1 MIGNRLRGKIAV
13 SMRRRE
19 AIAGY
24 LFIAPWLIGFICWTA
39 GPMIVSLVLSFASWD
54 LLSPAHYVGIAN
66 YVDIVRSHVSLQSLE
81 NTAYY
86 TVISVP
92 LDLGVA
98 LGVAILLN
106 QPLRGTGLY
115 RLVVYLPV
123 VTSGVATAILWA
135 WLFAPEIGMI
145 DYLLQQV
152 GLPVIPWL
160 ISTTWSKPAFV
171 LMSIWGVGSQAI
183 IFLAGLKGVPREL
196 IEAALVDGAS
206 VWARFT
212 NVTIPQL
219 GPVILLTLITGIIGA
234 SQVFTQAFIVTQ
246 GGPADS
252 TLFYVLNLYNN
263 AFVYFK
269 MGYASALAWVLLLFV
284 LILTLLVLYLSR
296 ERVYYAGR

>member
-1 MIGNRLRGKIAV
+1 M
-13 SMRRRE
+13 SMRHRE

-24 LFIAPWLIGFICWTA
+24 LFITPWLIGFVCWTA
-39 GPMIVSLVLSFASWD
+39 GPMVVSLVLSFTNWD
-54 LLSPAHYVGIAN
+54 LLSPAHYIGTAN
-66 YVDIVRSHVSLQSLE
+66 YVDIVRSHVSLKSLE

-86 TVISVP
+86 TFISVP
-92 LDLGVA
+92 LDLCIA

-106 QPLRGTGLY
+106 QPLRGTAFY
-115 RLVVYLPV
+115 RLIVYLPV

-135 WLFAPEIGMI
+135 WLFAPEIGLI
-145 DYLLQQV
+145 DYLLQQI
-152 GLPVIPWL
+152 GLPTIPWL
-160 ISTTWSKPAFV
+160 TSTTWSKPAFI
-171 LMSIWGVGSQAI
+171 LMSIWSIGNQVI

-196 IEAALVDGAS
+196 IEAAQVDGAS
-206 VWARFT
+206 TWHRFM
-212 NVTIPQL
+212 NVIIPQL
-219 GPVILLTLITGIIGA
+219 GPVILLSLITGIIGA

-269 MGYASALAWVLLLFV
+269 MGYASALAWVLLIFV
-284 LILTLLVLYLSR
+284 LILTLFVLYLSR

>member
-1 MIGNRLRGKIAV
+1 MPRIAANL
-13 SMRRRE
+13 RRRE

-24 LFIAPWLIGFICWTA
+24 LFIAPWLIGLIGWTA
-39 GPMIVSLVLSFASWD
+39 GPMLVSLALSFTSWN
-54 LLSPAHYVGIAN
+54 LLTPAHYVGVAN
-66 YVDIVRSHVSLQSLE
+66 YADVVTSHVTLQSLW

-86 TVISVP
+86 TFISVP
-92 LDLGVA
+92 LDLFVA
-98 LGVAILLN
+98 LGVAVFLN
-106 QPLRGTGLY
+106 RPLRGTALY

-135 WLFAPEIGMI
+135 WLFAPQLGMV
-145 DYLLQQV
+145 DYLLQKV
-152 GLPVIPWL
+152 GLPAIPWL
-160 ISTTWSKPAFV
+160 TSTTWSKPAFI
-171 LMSIWGVGSQAI
+171 LMSVWGVGSQAI
-183 IFLAGLKGVPREL
+183 IFLAGLKGIPREL

-212 NVTIPQL
+212 NVVIPQL
-219 GPVILLTLITGIIGA
+219 GPVILLTVITGIIGA

-269 MGYASALAWVLLLFV
+269 MGFASALAWVLLVFV
-284 LILTLLVLYLSR
+284 MILTLFVLYLSQ

>member
-1 MIGNRLRGKIAV
+1 
-13 SMRRRE
+13 MRRRE

-24 LFIAPWLIGFICWTA
+24 LFIAPWLIGFIGWTA
-39 GPMIVSLVLSFASWD
+39 GPMLVSLALSFTSWN
-54 LLSPAHYVGIAN
+54 LLTPAHFVGVAN
-66 YVDIVRSHVSLQSLE
+66 YADVVTSHVTRQSLW

-86 TVISVP
+86 TFISVP
-92 LDLGVA
+92 LDLLVA
-98 LGVAILLN
+98 LGVAIFLN
-106 QPLRGTGLY
+106 RPLRGTAFY
-115 RLVVYLPV
+115 RLAVYLPV

-135 WLFAPEIGMI
+135 WLFAPQLGMI

-152 GLPVIPWL
+152 GLPAIQWL
-160 ISTTWSKPAFV
+160 TSTTWSKPAFI
-171 LMSIWGVGSQAI
+171 LMSVWAVGSQAI
-183 IFLAGLKGVPREL
+183 IFLAGLKGIPREL

-206 VWARFT
+206 VWARFA
-212 NVTIPQL
+212 NVVIPQL
-219 GPVILLTLITGIIGA
+219 GPVILLTVITGIIGA

-269 MGYASALAWVLLLFV
+269 MGFASALAWVLLVFVMILTLFV
-284 LILTLLVLYLSR
+284 LYVSR